1 MSTTHQLPAA
11 DASIGVGQPA
21 VTEVTGGLPYA
32 VGTDSRGGGASG
44 SGEGGT
50 GRRRTTGG
58 GRRGLLHGRGL
69 VGLILLGAL
78 VLIGLLAPVLAPYSP
93 NEQIPG
99 ANLLRPSLA
108 HLFGTDQVN
117 RDVFSRTLYGI
128 RTDLAI
134 VFLAVPIGALLGTVA
149 ALLGTVVGVVDVAL
163 QRAFDVVL
171 AFPTLIFAIGLTA
184 VIGPGVTTVIIVIA
198 VLETPIFA
206 RLLRSSILKVRALPY
221 VESAEA
227 IGATHGWVLR
237 RHVLPNAVEP
247 LGVQLAISLSLAV
260 FIESAMSFLGIGVR
274 PPQPSLGA
282 LIADG
287 IDYVD
292 TNLGFVVGPLI
303 PVVILVLSLQ
313 LIAQGLGT
321 ARRVTR

>member
-1 MSTTHQLPAA
+1 MSVTQQLPEV
-11 DASIGVGQPA
+11 DPSTGVGPPA
-21 VTEVTGGLPYA
+21 AVAEVTGGLPYA
-32 VGTDSRGGGASG
+32 LGA
-44 SGEGGT
+44 GEVRAQPA
-50 GRRRTTGG
+50 GRRR
-58 GRRGLLHGRGL
+58 GLVHGRGL

-78 VLIGLLAPVLAPYSP
+78 VLTGALAPILAPYPP

-99 ANLLRPSLA
+99 ANLLPPSLS
-108 HLFGTDQVN
+108 HLFGTDHVN
-117 RDVFSRTLYGI
+117 RDVFSRTVYGI
-128 RTDLAI
+128 RTDLLI
-134 VFLAVPIGALLGTVA
+134 VFVAVPIGALLGTLA
-149 ALLGTVVGVVDVAL
+149 ALLGTVLGAVDVAL
-163 QRAFDVVL
+163 QRMFDVLL

-184 VIGPGVTTVIIVIA
+184 VIGPGALTVIIVIA

-206 RLLRSSILKVRALPY
+206 RLLRSSILKVRSLPY
-221 VESAEA
+221 VETAEA

-247 LGVQLAISLSLAV
+247 IGVQLALSLSLAV
-260 FIESAMSFLGIGVR
+260 FVESAMSFLGIGVR
-274 PPQPSLGA
+274 PPQPSLGS

-292 TNLGFVVGPLI
+292 SNIGFVLGPLI

-313 LIAQGLGT
+313 LIAQGLGA